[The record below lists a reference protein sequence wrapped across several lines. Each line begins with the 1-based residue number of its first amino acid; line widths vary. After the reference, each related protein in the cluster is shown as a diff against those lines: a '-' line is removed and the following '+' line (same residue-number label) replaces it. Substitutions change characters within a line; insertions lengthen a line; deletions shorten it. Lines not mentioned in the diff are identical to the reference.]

1 MIRKIGERHTNR
13 HMTPHVPAFLAEW
26 IAQPIYNNNKRR
38 TAHFRVEESC
48 IGCGLCARKC
58 PVQAIEMQEKKP
70 VWVKEKCAL
79 CLGCLHRCPKFAIQ
93 YGKNTQRH
101 GQYTN
106 PNVTL

>member
-1 MIRKIGERHTNR
+1 MRER
-13 HMTPHVPAFLAEW
+13 
-26 IAQPIYNNNKRR
+26 
-38 TAHFRVEESC
+38 
-48 IGCGLCARKC
+48 
-58 PVQAIEMQEKKP
+58 KP

-93 YGKNTQRH
+93 YGKRTQRH

>member
-1 MIRKIGERHTNR
+1 ML
-13 HMTPHVPAFLAEW
+13 LADW
-26 IAQPIYNNNKRR
+26 FAQPIYNNNKRR
-38 TAHFRVEESC
+38 TAHFRAEESC
-48 IGCGLCARKC
+48 VGCGLCAKKC
-58 PVQAIEMQEKKP
+58 PVQAIEMRERKP

-101 GQYTN
+101 GQYKN